1 MKKILMAGLAAVA
14 ISGFSGP
21 ASAEVAP
28 ITAGLSGTVTAD
40 NAFELFVSTDPN
52 SLGTLVASG
61 SDWQSPVDVSIP
73 LDGAYKYYI
82 NIIADNFDGPATP
95 DNGNPDALLGQL
107 SVSGNY
113 QFAGGGQ
120 TLLTGSTGWTADSE
134 SQRRTAR
141 CHMAVG
147 QFLSSFAAFLDRPD
161 RCAGGVLVE
170 RREQYLDER

>member
-120 TLLTGSTGWTADSE
+120 TLLTGSTGWTADPNPNGEQLVSGDNF
-134 SQRRTAR
+134 SPVSPLSWTAPTDAP
-141 CHMAVG
+141 AV
-147 QFLSSFAAFLDRPD
+147 FSLN
-161 RCAGGVLVE
+161 GGSNIW
-170 RREQYLDER
+170 DER